1 MTIQDVVVKTSI
13 LFVILVPMAVVGWNA
28 APDYPLLVWG
38 AMLVG
43 LGLGLANAFK
53 RNVSPPLVMLY
64 ALVEGVFLGG
74 ISRWYNQLSGTESLT
89 STTPARW
96 SAARTSL
103 ARPCSARSWPS
114 A

>member
-1 MTIQDVVVKTSI
+1 MTIQDVVVKTAI

-28 APDYPLLVWG
+28 ATRHPLLVWG

-74 ISRWYNQLSGTESLT
+74 ISRWYDERAAPSPPR

-96 SAARTSL
+96 SMATTSS